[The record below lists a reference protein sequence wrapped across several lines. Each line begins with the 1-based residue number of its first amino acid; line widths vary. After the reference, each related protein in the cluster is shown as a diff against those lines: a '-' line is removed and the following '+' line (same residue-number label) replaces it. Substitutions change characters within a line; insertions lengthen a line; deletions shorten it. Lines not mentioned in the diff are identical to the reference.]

1 MSSSS
6 SSSSPQTS
14 GSIGRMAEIPDNGN
28 GSGCWNSTAAIARLR
43 NYGGRVVQM
52 STGRMAAVINK
63 NWPGFRLVSR
73 NFSICN
79 VTTAAAS
86 TLLRPSPL
94 PVPTS
99 VSVPFKRPLSG
110 RWMFRIKRPIF
121 LFFLPDFLLFLL
133 NRLSHRSLTS
143 LSSQC
148 IISRLDQYFPFL
160 GYRAA

>member
-14 GSIGRMAEIPDNGN
+14 GSIGRMAEMPDNGN

-79 VTTAAAS
+79 VTTYCSRYATAS
-86 TLLRPSPL
+86 ESASGPHLYLCSLQTASFWTVDVSNQTADFSFLSAQLS
-94 PVPTS
+94 S
-99 VSVPFKRPLSG
+99 VSSQSPFAPLAY
-110 RWMFRIKRPIF
+110 
-121 LFFLPDFLLFLL
+121 LPQQPV
-133 NRLSHRSLTS
+133 RH
-143 LSSQC
+143 
-148 IISRLDQYFPFL
+148 ISP
-160 GYRAA
+160 